1 MTRAAGGQAKCI
13 GGTRRAVVRSAV
25 DRAGAHPDLVA
36 HALERHLPLGGFE
49 GDPVDARQ
57 PRGHDSDSHRSDPSR
72 DGGGGVGP
80 HLHSAPC
87 PPPPRCRSSPSW
99 DVPNVGKSTLFNR
112 LIGERLAIVED
123 LPGTTRDRVYG
134 TGDWNGRDF
143 TLVDTGG
150 LELEPGT
157 HIEARVQDQARVAME
172 EADVIL
178 FVVDAAAGLAP
189 LDHEVADRLR
199 RASKPTILVINKADN
214 PRLEQEGAEFYALGM
229 DPAITVSAQHGRNSG
244 DLADMIVDAL
254 PPAPPAP
261 TEPDW
266 TDVSLS
272 PDELS
277 ELAETEMGPPRV
289 AIVGR
294 PNTGKSTFVN
304 RVLGQERMI
313 VSDIPGT
320 TRDPVD
326 TAVVVDDEPMILVDT
341 AGIRR
346 RGSVQGGIERY
357 SVLRSMKAI
366 DRADVGV
373 VMTDAIEGYTAQ
385 DAHVVGHVLE
395 AGKGIV
401 LVINKWDVVEKDGHT
416 ADAWLK
422 VLRREAPY
430 LAWADIVFASAQTGQ
445 RVERILREAR
455 RVAEERYRR
464 VPTADLNRV
473 VTDAVRAHPPSHVR
487 NRLGKVLYATQVAVA
502 PPDVRDLRQR
512 PRADP
517 LQLPALPGEPH
528 PRRVRVPGHADP
540 PDLPRPRLRGVGPP
554 LGPAATSIRAGAR
567 PSAARALGPARIPHT

>member
-1 MTRAAGGQAKCI
+1 
-13 GGTRRAVVRSAV
+13 
-25 DRAGAHPDLVA
+25 
-36 HALERHLPLGGFE
+36 
-49 GDPVDARQ
+49 
-57 PRGHDSDSHRSDPSR
+57 
-72 DGGGGVGP
+72 
-80 HLHSAPC
+80 
-87 PPPPRCRSSPSW
+87 
-99 DVPNVGKSTLFNR
+99 
-112 LIGERLAIVED
+112 
-123 LPGTTRDRVYG
+123 
-134 TGDWNGRDF
+134 
-143 TLVDTGG
+143 
-150 LELEPGT
+150 
-157 HIEARVQDQARVAME
+157 ME

-199 RASKPTILVINKADN
+199 RTSKPTILVINKADN
-214 PRLEQEGAEFYALGM
+214 PRREQEGAEFYALGM
-229 DPAITVSAQHGRNSG
+229 DPAITVSAQHGRNTG
-244 DLADMIVDAL
+244 DLADLLVDAL
-254 PPAPPAP
+254 PPPSAA
-261 TEPDW
+261 EAEAPDW
-266 TDVSLS
+266 ADDAVSEQDL
-272 PDELS
+272 E

-313 VSDIPGT
+313 VSDVPGT

-326 TAVVVDDEPMILVDT
+326 TAVVVDEEPMILVDT

-346 RGSVQGGIERY
+346 RGSVQQGIERY

-366 DRADVGV
+366 DRADVAV
-373 VMTDAIEGYTAQ
+373 VMTDATEGYTAQ

-401 LVINKWDVVEKDGHT
+401 LVINKWDAVEKDGHT

-445 RVERILREAR
+445 RLERVLREAR
-455 RVAEERYRR
+455 RVADERYRR

-502 PPDVRDLRQR
+502 PPTFVIFVNDPELIHFSYRRYLENRIRDEYGFLGTPIRLIFRARASEEAARRSAR
-512 PRADP
+512 PRA
-517 LQLPALPGEPH
+517 
-528 PRRVRVPGHADP
+528 RRAPVKK
-540 PDLPRPRLRGVGPP
+540 RG
-554 LGPAATSIRAGAR
+554 RR
-567 PSAARALGPARIPHT
+567 

>member
-1 MTRAAGGQAKCI
+1 M
-13 GGTRRAVVRSAV
+13 
-25 DRAGAHPDLVA
+25 
-36 HALERHLPLGGFE
+36 
-49 GDPVDARQ
+49 
-57 PRGHDSDSHRSDPSR
+57 
-72 DGGGGVGP
+72 
-80 HLHSAPC
+80 
-87 PPPPRCRSSPSW
+87 SPSTSLP
-99 DVPNVGKSTLFNR
+99 VVAIVGRPNVGKSTLFNR

-199 RASKPTILVINKADN
+199 RTSRPTILVINKADN

-229 DPAITVSAQHGRNSG
+229 DPAITISAQHGRNTG

-254 PPAPPAP
+254 PPAPEAEPEPA
-261 TEPDW
+261 W
-266 TDVSLS
+266 TDDSLS
-272 PDELS
+272 PDELA

-326 TAVVVDDEPMILVDT
+326 TAVVVDDEPLVLVDT

-346 RGSVQGGIERY
+346 RGSVQRGIERY

-366 DRADVGV
+366 DRADVAV

-401 LVINKWDVVEKDGHT
+401 LVLNKWDAVEKDGHT

-502 PPDVRDLRQR
+502 PPTFVIFVNDPELIHFSYRRYLENRIRDEYGFLGTPIRLIF
-512 PRADP
+512 RARESEES
-517 LQLPALPGEPH
+517 A
-528 PRRVRVPGHADP
+528 RRSA
-540 PDLPRPRLRGVGPP
+540 RGR
-554 LGPAATSIRAGAR
+554 RASAR
-567 PSAARALGPARIPHT
+567 GRSTRR

>member
-1 MTRAAGGQAKCI
+1 M
-13 GGTRRAVVRSAV
+13 
-25 DRAGAHPDLVA
+25 
-36 HALERHLPLGGFE
+36 
-49 GDPVDARQ
+49 
-57 PRGHDSDSHRSDPSR
+57 
-72 DGGGGVGP
+72 
-80 HLHSAPC
+80 
-87 PPPPRCRSSPSW
+87 SPSTSLP
-99 DVPNVGKSTLFNR
+99 VVAIVGRPNVGKSTLFNR

-199 RASKPTILVINKADN
+199 RTSKPTILVINKADN

-229 DPAITVSAQHGRNSG
+229 DPAITISAQHGRNTG

-254 PPAPPAP
+254 PPAPEAEPEPA
-261 TEPDW
+261 W
-266 TDVSLS
+266 TDDSLS
-272 PDELS
+272 PDELA

-326 TAVVVDDEPMILVDT
+326 TAVVVDDEPLVLVDT

-346 RGSVQGGIERY
+346 RGSVQRGIERY

-366 DRADVGV
+366 DRADVAV

-401 LVINKWDVVEKDGHT
+401 LVLNKWDAVEKDGHT

-502 PPDVRDLRQR
+502 PPTFVIFVNDPELIHFSYRRYLENRIRDEYGFLGTPIRLIF
-512 PRADP
+512 RARESEES
-517 LQLPALPGEPH
+517 A
-528 PRRVRVPGHADP
+528 RRSA
-540 PDLPRPRLRGVGPP
+540 RGR
-554 LGPAATSIRAGAR
+554 RASAR
-567 PSAARALGPARIPHT
+567 GRSTRR

>member
-1 MTRAAGGQAKCI
+1 VPSASLP
-13 GGTRRAVVRSAV
+13 VVAI
-25 DRAGAHPDLVA
+25 
-36 HALERHLPLGGFE
+36 
-49 GDPVDARQ
+49 
-57 PRGHDSDSHRSDPSR
+57 
-72 DGGGGVGP
+72 VG
-80 HLHSAPC
+80 
-87 PPPPRCRSSPSW
+87 R
-99 DVPNVGKSTLFNR
+99 PNVGKSTLFNR
-112 LIGERLAIVED
+112 LVGERLAIVED

-134 TGDWNGRDF
+134 IGEWNGRRF

-199 RASKPTILVINKADN
+199 RTSKPTILVINKADN
-214 PRLEQEGAEFYALGM
+214 PRRELEGAEFYALGI
-229 DPAITVSAQHGRNSG
+229 DPAITVSAQHGRSTG
-244 DLADMIVDAL
+244 DLADLLVDAL
-254 PPAPPAP
+254 PPPTPAESSP
-261 TEPDW
+261 EPVWAD
-266 TDVSLS
+266 DGVSERDL
-272 PDELS
+272 E

-304 RVLGQERMI
+304 RVLGEERMI
-313 VSDIPGT
+313 VSDTPGT

-326 TAVVVDDEPMILVDT
+326 TTVLVDDEPMILVDT

-346 RGSVQGGIERY
+346 RGSVQQGIERY
-357 SVLRSMKAI
+357 SVLRSIKAI
-366 DRADVGV
+366 DRADVAV

-395 AGKGIV
+395 AAKGIV
-401 LVINKWDVVEKDGHT
+401 LVINKWDAVEKDGHT

-445 RVERILREAR
+445 RLERILREAR
-455 RVAEERYRR
+455 RVADERYRR
-464 VPTADLNRV
+464 VPTADLNRI
-473 VTDAVRAHPPSHVR
+473 VTDAVRAHPPAHVR

-502 PPDVRDLRQR
+502 PPTFVIFVNDPELIHFSYRRYLENRIRDAYGFLGTPIRLIFRERASEEAARRSSR
-512 PRADP
+512 PRRKSAFR
-517 LQLPALPGEPH
+517 E
-528 PRRVRVPGHADP
+528 RRR
-540 PDLPRPRLRGVGPP
+540 
-554 LGPAATSIRAGAR
+554 
-567 PSAARALGPARIPHT
+567 

>member
-1 MTRAAGGQAKCI
+1 VASESLP
-13 GGTRRAVVRSAV
+13 VVAI
-25 DRAGAHPDLVA
+25 
-36 HALERHLPLGGFE
+36 
-49 GDPVDARQ
+49 
-57 PRGHDSDSHRSDPSR
+57 
-72 DGGGGVGP
+72 VG
-80 HLHSAPC
+80 
-87 PPPPRCRSSPSW
+87 R
-99 DVPNVGKSTLFNR
+99 PNVGKSTLFNR

-134 TGDWNGRDF
+134 VGEWNGRSF

-157 HIEARVQDQARVAME
+157 HIEARVQDQALVAME

-199 RASKPTILVINKADN
+199 RTSKPTILVINKADN
-214 PRLEQEGAEFYALGM
+214 PRREQEGAEFYALGM
-229 DPAITVSAQHGRNSG
+229 DPAITVSAQHGRNTG
-244 DLADMIVDAL
+244 DLADLLVDAL
-254 PPAPPAP
+254 PPPSAA
-261 TEPDW
+261 EAEAPDW
-266 TDVSLS
+266 ADDAVSEQDL
-272 PDELS
+272 E

-313 VSDIPGT
+313 VSDVPGT

-326 TAVVVDDEPMILVDT
+326 TAVVVDEEPMILVDT

-346 RGSVQGGIERY
+346 RGSVQQGIERY

-366 DRADVGV
+366 DRADVAV
-373 VMTDAIEGYTAQ
+373 VMTDATEGYTAQ

-401 LVINKWDVVEKDGHT
+401 LVINKWDAVEKDGHT

-445 RVERILREAR
+445 RLERVLREAR
-455 RVAEERYRR
+455 RVADERYRR

-502 PPDVRDLRQR
+502 PPTFVIFVNDPELIHFSYRRYLENRIRDEYGFLGTPIRLIFRARASEEAARRSAR
-512 PRADP
+512 PRA
-517 LQLPALPGEPH
+517 
-528 PRRVRVPGHADP
+528 RRAPVKK
-540 PDLPRPRLRGVGPP
+540 RG
-554 LGPAATSIRAGAR
+554 RR
-567 PSAARALGPARIPHT
+567 